1 MKYQRVMFSLK
12 SNCGFLSLVLSFVV
26 FVAGCSATPKQAS
39 FSPLPVRDAYS
50 FHGHVRLVDLHSGG
64 RPEWTRKSVFEENGN
79 IYFTGVF
86 LHGSDYMLSIRCANA
101 EALKLAAQSISQVI
115 RSEFTEYVQGSNSGS
130 GGVERYVEDGIATF
144 VNNLYLQGV
153 RQKEVYCEELPSQ
166 SGFQSTYNVFVILEM
181 TKGDY
186 LKAKTDV
193 LRKLRN
199 TFSREGEVEAKE
211 KAERLLEDLKT
222 DVRKGSGNAI

>member
-12 SNCGFLSLVLSFVV
+12 SNCVFLALFLVSVV
-26 FVAGCSATPKQAS
+26 FVAACSSAPRNAS
-39 FSPLPVRDAYS
+39 FSPVPVRDAYG
-50 FHGHVRLVDLHSGG
+50 FQGHVRFIDLTSGG
-64 RPEWTRKSVFEENGN
+64 RPDWTRRSVFEENGH

-101 EALKLAAQSISQVI
+101 EALKVAAQSISQII
-115 RSEFTEYVQGSNSGS
+115 RAEFTEYVQGSNDGS

-153 RQKEVYCEELPSQ
+153 RQKEVHCEEIPSK
-166 SGFQSTYNVFVILEM
+166 SGFQPTFNVFVILEM

-186 LKAKTDV
+186 LRAKTDV

-199 TFSREGEVEAKE
+199 TFRREGEVEAKE
-211 KAERLLEDLKT
+211 KAERLLEDLKS
-222 DVRKGSGNAI
+222 DVRKESGNAI